1 MSLRNDL
8 VAPRPQGGVPRP
20 DLGHTPGMDP
30 FSDET
35 ASAQPSEALAQAL
48 TQCAAGDETAFEKVY
63 DMTSAKLYGLA
74 CRVLKDRAQAEEVCQ
89 EVYLEIWRR
98 SADFDP
104 SRGSALGWMLTIAHR
119 RAVDRVRASVA
130 ATRRDQTYQNLI
142 VEPTEDVTATAA
154 TESIQAQQV
163 RRTLE
168 TLPQLQREAIH
179 LAYFDGLT
187 HTEVARA
194 LNLPLGT
201 AKTRIRDGLHR
212 LRTAWGVS

>member
-1 MSLRNDL
+1 
-8 VAPRPQGGVPRP
+8 
-20 DLGHTPGMDP
+20 MDP
-30 FSDET
+30 FRDAT
-35 ASAQPSEALAQAL
+35 AAAELSEALAQAL

-89 EVYLEIWRR
+89 EVYLEVWRR

-104 SRGSALGWMLTIAHR
+104 TRGSAIGWMLTIAHR
-119 RAVDRVRASVA
+119 RSVDRVRASVA
-130 ATRRDQTYQNLI
+130 AARRDQTYQNLT
-142 VEPTEDVTATAA
+142 VEPTEDLTATAA

-163 RRTLE
+163 RQALE

-194 LNLPLGT
+194 LKLPLGT
-201 AKTRIRDGLHR
+201 AKTRIRDGLNR